1 MKIPVKI
8 VDPNTTAG
16 SQLVDAKFFRN
27 KLADVTTADKSS
39 SQPLPMTQAE
49 FNKLA

>member
-8 VDPNTTAG
+8 VSPLTTPG
-16 SQLVDAKFFRN
+16 SQMVDARFFRN
-27 KLADVTTADKSS
+27 KLADVVVADSNS